1 MDPRRVFAARAEGEV
16 APDRNEVATRRLAL
30 IAADLGRSTG
40 TSAMPGDPTDPA
52 TDVPPGDTREPWWAG
67 HTRVAAE
74 TARPGEPSLAPVLP
88 LPLPD
93 EPETIPAAP
102 ARAETQTARPA
113 PRLPTPGRHAARRRG
128 AALAVLARERLP
140 SLGPAHLAVVALA
153 VAAALAV
160 TTWWVIRDQ
169 PGPAPAGAPVAGE
182 LAAPLVAAEASAS
195 TPPSGSAAAA
205 DGAQV
210 TVDVAGK
217 VRRPGIVVLDQGA
230 RVTDALKA
238 AGGPKRGV
246 DTTAL
251 NLARV
256 LVDGEQIVVG
266 APGGAASDTGAAPP
280 SSGGAAPGQ
289 LVNLNT
295 ATASE
300 LEALPQVGPV
310 TAQAIVAWR
319 DQNGG
324 FTSVDELLEVDGIGE
339 KTLAQLTPYVTV

>member
-1 MDPRRVFAARAEGEV
+1 MSTNFPSLAVMDPRRVFGPRAESDD
-16 APDRNEVATRRLAL
+16 APDRTQVAARRLAL
-30 IAADLGRSTG
+30 IAADLGRGVAAST
-40 TSAMPGDPTDPA
+40 PPTAPA
-52 TDVPPGDTREPWWAG
+52 ADEARADTGAAWWAE
-67 HTRVAAE
+67 HTHVAAE
-74 TARPGEPSLAPVLP
+74 RELAPVLP
-88 LPLPD
+88 LPLPS
-93 EPETIPAAP
+93 E
-102 ARAETQTARPA
+102 PA
-113 PRLPTPGRHAARRRG
+113 PPPIVRARVMPASPLPATGRHAARRRG
-128 AALAVLARERLP
+128 LGPATLLRDRMPPLGPGHLAVLA
-140 SLGPAHLAVVALA
+140 LA
-153 VAAALAV
+153 VALALAV
-160 TTWWVIRDQ
+160 TTWWVIRDR
-169 PGPAPAGAPVAGE
+169 PDTAPTGAPLTGE
-182 LAAPLVAAEASAS
+182 SVAPLVAAEPSASSAPDDAASA
-195 TPPSGSAAAA
+195 GGE
-205 DGAQV
+205 GAQV

-230 RVTDALKA
+230 RVTDAIDA
-238 AGGPKRGV
+238 AGGAKRGV

-266 APGGAASDTGAAPP
+266 APAGHGPAGAAAPP
-280 SSGGAAPGQ
+280 AAGSAAPGQ